1 MPGLDILIW
10 PAVVIICA
18 IVVGIPALFIFRAPI
33 SQLMGRISKAG
44 KDGVSF
50 ERPQEG
56 RSENKPSA
64 LPFPELM
71 KAPISAT
78 VLARED
84 YLKNQLQEFNLQNDT
99 EKISVLIRVAATSRI
114 EAEFN
119 NISHIIFGSQLD
131 LLILISGTPDGITIQ
146 QANDFF
152 KAVQETSPDIHGN
165 RKFEEWFHYLLGS
178 GLTTQ
183 TEKIDITQY
192 GKDFLKYLVDARLA
206 YRRNG

>member
-1 MPGLDILIW
+1 MDALIW
-10 PAVVIICA
+10 PGVVVICA
-18 IVVGIPALFIFRAPI
+18 IGLGIPAFFIFKQPI
-33 SQLMGRISKAG
+33 TRLIDRISKAD
-44 KDGVSF
+44 KTGVSF
-50 ERPQEG
+50 ESPQER
-56 RSENKPSA
+56 RSDNKPSA

-84 YLKNQLQEFNLQNDT
+84 YLNNQLQELHLQNDT
-99 EKISVLIRVAATSRI
+99 EKISVLIRVAATSRV

-119 NISHIIFGSQLD
+119 NISHIIFGSQID
-131 LLILISGTPDGITIQ
+131 LLVQISGTPDGITIQ

-152 KAVQETSPDIHGN
+152 KVIQESSPDIHGN
-165 RKFEEWFHYLLGS
+165 RKFEEWLHYLLAS
-178 GLTTQ
+178 GLATQ